1 MAGFQT
7 DGSVLDKTDVTPT
20 DEGDHDLF
28 AHYVK
33 KDALEKAIFEGIPT
47 LALCGKLWLPT
58 KDAQRFP
65 VCPTCKDV
73 YEQMQPGD

>member
-1 MAGFQT
+1 MTGFQP
-7 DGSVLDKTDVTPT
+7 DGNVLDKTDVVPT

-28 AHYVK
+28 SHYVR
-33 KDALEKAIFEGIPT
+33 KDALEKAIFEGVPT

-65 VCPTCKDV
+65 VCATCKDI
-73 YEQMQPGD
+73 YEQMKPE